1 MIVGLGNPGREYEG
15 SKHNAGFAVVDELA
29 RKWDVS
35 LWKSQMEALVASVTV
50 DGETALLV
58 KPQTYMNDSGR
69 AVR

>member
-35 LWKSQMEALVASVTV
+35 LWKSQMEALVASVKG
-50 DGETALLV
+50 DGETALV
-58 KPQTYMNDSGR
+58 GKPQT
-69 AVR
+69 